1 MKRVLSLILVFIIL
15 VFSCVPVFAEIVVD
29 ENYFNFNNLGV
40 YNITSSSFSNT
51 VYTYINKYVNVSNFK
66 IYLFP
71 TLHKPDGKFEPA
83 FFWVGTTTEI
93 LLEDLGTSAG
103 SSYTNY
109 NNVNLVPVDTIIT
122 SVNSL
127 LGYYR
132 PTLSKWYY
140 SEKSRDF
147 PNSSFYV
154 DLISFP
160 TEDFLVFDNGKCV
173 SESFCSSDYL
183 FVDSGDY
190 EEGNIKIEGLTG
202 FFNNVLNSMKNT
214 LNTIKELPSTIITG
228 LLNGLKELFIPDIE
242 NMKASFQ
249 EFIDYMISKFGFNDL
264 ISTLQGLIDSAVD
277 DGSSVGAADISET
290 FVYTFGN
297 EKYEF
302 EFSIPF
308 SDFYTSNVKNTVGGF
323 LKGIFF
329 LLLIFYNLSE
339 IYFLI
344 RGVRPW
350 KDPFI
355 VSEINLMQRENAEGH
370 AFERGEYSFL
380 RKGR

>member
-1 MKRVLSLILVFIIL
+1 MKRILSLILVFIIL
-15 VFSCVPVFAEIVVD
+15 VFSCVPVFAEVVVD
-29 ENYFNFNNLGV
+29 ENFFNFDNLGV
-40 YNITSSSFSNT
+40 YKITSSSFSST
-51 VYTYINKYVNVSNFK
+51 VYTYINDYVNVSNSK

-71 TLHKPDGKFEPA
+71 TLNKPDGRFEPA
-83 FFWVGTTTEI
+83 FLWVGTTTEI
-93 LLEDLGTSAG
+93 SLEDLGVSAG
-103 SSYTNY
+103 SSYVNYTQTN
-109 NNVNLVPVDTIIT
+109 LIPVDSTIT
-122 SVNSL
+122 SINSL
-127 LGYYR
+127 LSYYR
-132 PTLSKWYY
+132 GGISKWVY

-183 FVDSGDY
+183 FVESGDY

-228 LLNGLKELFIPDIE
+228 LLNGLKELFIPSTE
-242 NMKASFQ
+242 TMKESFQ
-249 EFIDYMISKFGFNDL
+249 EFIDYMTSKFGFNSL
-264 ISTLQGLIDSAVD
+264 IETLQSLVGSVVD
-277 DGSSVGAADISET
+277 DGSTVGAADVSESFNYKLGDD
-290 FVYTFGN
+290 FVSLN
-297 EKYEF
+297 
-302 EFSIPF
+302 FSIPF
-308 SDFYTSNVKNTVGGF
+308 SDFFDSVSKNRVGGY

-339 IYFLI
+339 LYFII

-350 KDPFI
+350 KDSKKE
-355 VSEINLMQRENAEGH
+355 V
-370 AFERGEYSFL
+370 
-380 RKGR
+380 